1 LIVAFSPH
9 VMFVLS

>member
-1 LIVAFSPH
+1 VAFSPH